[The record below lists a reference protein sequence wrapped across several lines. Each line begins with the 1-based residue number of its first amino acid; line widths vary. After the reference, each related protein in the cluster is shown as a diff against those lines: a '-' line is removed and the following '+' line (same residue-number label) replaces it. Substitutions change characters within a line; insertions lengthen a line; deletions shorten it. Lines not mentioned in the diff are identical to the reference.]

1 MGSIKQINLK
11 NCKHYFL
18 NDMSN
23 IKSFDSSLLKKD
35 KKSYKNICYIRYI
48 TKKY

>member
-1 MGSIKQINLK
+1 MGNIKQINIK

-35 KKSYKNICYIRYI
+35 KNSYKNICYIRYI